1 MALRTTFFQ
10 WQINALSAA
19 QAATNVTVSEQGSSI
34 LGIKVDIDAI
44 KRRIDG
50 LQSTIELLDGELT
63 QELQELILSIKE
75 TGVWVPKI
83 WTGTTRVDGKETK
96 FQAPENLKAESPFT
110 LVTIDNLAYQ
120 VVSRKEF
127 DANDDQC
134 AYYADGFVNFRY
146 APSPSKYEDGSD
158 APTYLRFNYFVGM
171 PEVIDPIETRR

>member
-1 MALRTTFFQ
+1 MALRTTYYQ
-10 WQINALSAA
+10 WQINALSTA
-19 QAATNVTVSEQGSSI
+19 QAATSVTVSQQGSSI

-50 LQSTIELLDGELT
+50 LQSTIELLDGNLT

-83 WTGTTRVDGKETK
+83 WTGTTLVDGVETK
-96 FQAPENLKAESPFT
+96 FQAPENLTAESPFT

-134 AYYADGFVNFRY
+134 AYYEDGFVHFRY
-146 APSPSKYEDGSD
+146 APSPSKYDDGSD

-171 PEVIDPIETRR
+171 PEIIDPVTPR